1 MSLMLM
7 MYYFIERMDSGMLK
21 NKNQILLKDK
31 MIKIT
36 KPFKELILLKEK
48 IGTISQLK
56 TIIQSSPLHFKF
68 GFNFYNYYDVI
79 FEYENEKITW
89 KAISCKKDEEEITNN
104 KLYNPMESQEIVNDI
119 DNILKLT
126 IPQKYLQTLN
136 GNNYETFE
144 KRLDYITVSSKQE
157 FSELKRAEQNDNF
170 KTTDECLNFMIEE
183 VKKAFGSDAENFKI
197 IDNYDYH
204 GWHINFTF
212 EAYKSFTVKIHHELA
227 DGAQIVIGSDEQI
240 RNGNYEHWFNI
251 PMSANDFGRLTAKEF
266 LAQLKQNLE
275 LRLNRY

>member
-1 MSLMLM
+1 MMRNGSGMSLQNENEL
-7 MYYFIERMDSGMLK
+7 E
-21 NKNQILLKDK
+21 DK
-31 MIKIT
+31 I
-36 KPFKELILLKEK
+36 FDE
-48 IGTISQLK
+48 TIDPIVDPIYDIICKSSIRGIMSNVKQLVD
-56 TIIQSSPLHFKF
+56 ISPVKFKF
-68 GFNFYNYYDVI
+68 GFKFYNYYDVI

-89 KAISCKKDEEEITNN
+89 KAISCKKGEEEITNN

-119 DNILKLT
+119 DNILKLK

-136 GNNYETFE
+136 GNN
-144 KRLDYITVSSKQE
+144 
-157 FSELKRAEQNDNF
+157 ELKGAEKNDNF

-212 EAYKSFTVKIHHELA
+212 EAYKSFTVKIIHELA
-227 DGAQIVIGSDEQI
+227 DGAQIVIESDEQI
-240 RNGNYEHWFNI
+240 KKGDMEHYFNI

-275 LRLNRY
+275 LRLNKY

>member
-1 MSLMLM
+1 
-7 MYYFIERMDSGMLK
+7 MLK
-21 NKNQILLKDK
+21 KKLILLRDK

-36 KPFKELILLKEK
+36 KPLKELILLKEK
-48 IGTISQLK
+48 IGTISQLL

-89 KAISCKKDEEEITNN
+89 KAISCKKDEDILTNN
-104 KLYNPMESQEIVNDI
+104 TIYNPNESEKIVADINEIIQSN
-119 DNILKLT
+119 
-126 IPQKYLQTLN
+126 IPQKYLKDIF
-136 GNNYETFE
+136 GKNYETFE

-157 FSELKRAEQNDNF
+157 FNELKRAEKNDNF

>member
-1 MSLMLM
+1 M

-119 DNILKLT
+119 DNILKLK

-157 FSELKRAEQNDNF
+157 FSELKRDEQNDNF

>member
-1 MSLMLM
+1 
-7 MYYFIERMDSGMLK
+7 MDSGMLK
-21 NKNQILLKDK
+21 NKNQILIEDK

-36 KPFKELILLKEK
+36 EPFKELILLKEK

-79 FEYENEKITW
+79 FEYKNERLTW

-126 IPQKYLQTLN
+126 IPQKYLQVLN
-136 GNNYETFE
+136 GKNYESFE
-144 KRLDYITVSSKQE
+144 KRLDYITVSSKEE
-157 FSELKRAEQNDNF
+157 FNELKRAEKNDNF
-170 KTTDECLNFMIEE
+170 KTTDECLDFMIEE

-275 LRLNRY
+275 FRLNKY

>member
-1 MSLMLM
+1 M

>member
-1 MSLMLM
+1 
-7 MYYFIERMDSGMLK
+7 MLK
-21 NKNQILLKDK
+21 KKLILLRDK

-36 KPFKELILLKEK
+36 KPLKELILLKEK
-48 IGTISQLK
+48 IGTISQLL

-68 GFNFYNYYDVI
+68 GFKFYNYYDVI
-79 FEYENEKITW
+79 FEYKDEKITW
-89 KAISCKKDEEEITNN
+89 KAISCKKDEDILTNN
-104 KLYNPMESQEIVNDI
+104 TIYNPNESEKIVADINEIIKSN
-119 DNILKLT
+119 
-126 IPQKYLQTLN
+126 IPQKYLKDIF
-136 GNNYETFE
+136 GKNYETFE

-157 FSELKRAEQNDNF
+157 FNELKRAEKNDNF
-170 KTTDECLNFMIEE
+170 KTTDECLDFMIEE

>member
-1 MSLMLM
+1 
-7 MYYFIERMDSGMLK
+7 MLK
-21 NKNQILLKDK
+21 NKNQILIKDK

-79 FEYENEKITW
+79 FEYKNERLTW

-126 IPQKYLQTLN
+126 IPQKYLQVLN
-136 GNNYETFE
+136 GKNYESFE
-144 KRLDYITVSSKQE
+144 KRLDYITVSSKE
-157 FSELKRAEQNDNF
+157 EVNELKRAEKNDNF
-170 KTTDECLNFMIEE
+170 KTTDECLDFMIEE
-183 VKKAFGSDAENFKI
+183 VKKAFGSDAENFKIIDNYDYHGFGSDAENFKI

-275 LRLNRY
+275 LRLN